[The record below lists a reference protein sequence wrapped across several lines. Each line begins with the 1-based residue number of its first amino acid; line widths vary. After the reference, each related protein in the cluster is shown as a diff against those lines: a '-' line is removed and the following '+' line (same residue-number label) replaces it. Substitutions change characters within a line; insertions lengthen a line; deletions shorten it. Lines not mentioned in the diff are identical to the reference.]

1 MTVKSVKTHIK
12 YHKNRGNATYESAL
26 QQLFRLQKWMM
37 SQKLLKSQIPGRF
50 LPGGDDLDDFLLA
63 DQRNKDKVIGVR
75 QFLSDVT
82 GMIEIPSSADTIMRI
97 LSTSLD
103 RKKISGW

>member
-1 MTVKSVKTHIK
+1 
-12 YHKNRGNATYESAL
+12 
-26 QQLFRLQKWMM
+26 MM

-75 QFLSDVT
+75 QFLSDVRRDDRD
-82 GMIEIPSSADTIMRI
+82 PSSADTIMRI

>member
-1 MTVKSVKTHIK
+1 MQIDRKISKTHIK

-63 DQRNKDKVIGVR
+63 DQRNKDEVIGVR

-82 GMIEIPSSADTIMRI
+82 G
-97 LSTSLD
+97 
-103 RKKISGW
+103 